1 MKLTLTRVSSDKES
15 TLGLLDIAGAYQC
28 VTVEDQKQLGP
39 KVHGETRIPAGTYDI
54 KLRTVGS
61 FHDRYKRK
69 FGDWHQGMLW
79 LQDVPGFEYILIHT
93 GNTEADSSGCIIVGT
108 RAIKNGKG
116 GGTVTE
122 SVKAYQALYP
132 KVRDAILRGED
143 VTITIIDKDGK

>member
-1 MKLTLTRVSSDKES
+1 MKLNLKRTSSDSDS
-15 TLGLLDIAGAYQC
+15 TLGVLSIGADVQC
-28 VTVEDQKQLGP
+28 VTVEDEYRAQKMQ
-39 KVHGETRIPAGTYDI
+39 HETRIPRGTYKI
-54 KLRTVGS
+54 KLRTVGG

-93 GNTEADSSGCIIVGT
+93 GNTDADSSGCIIVGA

-122 SVKAYQALYP
+122 SVKAYEALYP
-132 KVRDAILRGED
+132 KVRDAIIRGDD
-143 VTITIIDKDGK
+143 VTITIEDLDR